1 MKKIIIILMS
11 ILSITACSTV
21 KNTPTG
27 AVEEYLSK
35 YQNLNKDVVKEL
47 KEAITKE
54 KNMTEKQKKTYQSII
69 EKQYQ
74 NLSYKISNEEVI
86 GNSAT
91 VEVEIEV
98 LDYASSI
105 NASKKY
111 FEEHQSEFIDKN
123 ESTIKEEDI
132 DKASSYIDY
141 KLKKLKEVKDKTKYQ
156 IIFELEKENSN
167 WSIHNLNE
175 IDRKKIH
182 GLY

>member
-1 MKKIIIILMS
+1 MKKIIILLIS
-11 ILSITACSTV
+11 ILTLTACTTV

-27 AVEEYLSK
+27 VVEEYLSN
-35 YQNLNKDVVKEL
+35 YQNLNKEVIKEL
-47 KEAITKE
+47 KEAINKE
-54 KNMTEKQKKTYQSII
+54 KYMSKKQKSTYQSII

-86 GNSAT
+86 GNTAT

-111 FEEHQSEFIDKN
+111 FEEHQGEFIEKN
-123 ESTIKEEDI
+123 ESFVKEEDI
-132 DKASSYIDY
+132 DKTNSYIDY

-156 IIFELEKENSN
+156 IIFELDKVDSN
-167 WSIHNLNE
+167 WCIHNLNE
-175 IDRKKIH
+175 IDRKKLH

>member
-74 NLSYKISNEEVI
+74 NLSYKIKNEEIV
-86 GNSAT
+86 GNNAT

-98 LDYASSI
+98 LDYATSI
-105 NASKKY
+105 NNSKKY
-111 FEEHQSEFIDKN
+111 FLEHEGEF
-123 ESTIKEEDI
+123 
-132 DKASSYIDY
+132 
-141 KLKKLKEVKDKTKYQ
+141 LKE
-156 IIFELEKENSN
+156 N
-167 WSIHNLNE
+167 
-175 IDRKKIH
+175 
-182 GLY
+182 

>member
-11 ILSITACSTV
+11 ILSLTACSTV

-27 AVEEYLSK
+27 VVEEYLSK
-35 YQNLNKDVVKEL
+35 YQNLNKDVIKEL
-47 KEAITKE
+47 KEAINKE
-54 KNMTEKQKKTYQSII
+54 KYMNEKQKNTYQSII

-86 GNSAT
+86 GNTAT

-111 FEEHQSEFIDKN
+111 FEEHQSEFIGKI
-123 ESTIKEEDI
+123 ESPVKEEDI
-132 DKASSYIDY
+132 DKTSSYIDY

-167 WSIHNLNE
+167 WNIHNLNE

>member
-98 LDYASSI
+98 LD
-105 NASKKY
+105 
-111 FEEHQSEFIDKN
+111 
-123 ESTIKEEDI
+123 
-132 DKASSYIDY
+132 
-141 KLKKLKEVKDKTKYQ
+141 
-156 IIFELEKENSN
+156 
-167 WSIHNLNE
+167 
-175 IDRKKIH
+175 
-182 GLY
+182 